1 MAKNNDSS
9 IKNGTAPKSYVKLND
24 RNERWRNEWIDYCE
38 LVGREQTAYKR
49 DIYSQVYRQIMGD
62 AKVDISD
69 LGGLNKIAGQLPHE
83 QKTKFSDEIADKEIK
98 HFDFIGNII
107 EKVTQQFLELDDAIT
122 IDSIDKESRS
132 EFMNFMTEVVF
143 KDVDANMQAQINKI
157 LIMKGL
163 NPNIDESAENAEELK
178 QALLAEIDM
187 IQKEHSL
194 STAPNRAKRDYRD
207 LMVEFSNKVIL
218 DDKQRFRFDEMDR
231 ESIMDF
237 MVSGSWLRVPRVGI
251 DYYTVDNWRQFDSFW
266 IAGNHET
273 DPQKAVII
281 GRNRWLFP
289 HEIIENYGTHLTVEE
304 KEAIISNDNALVSGK
319 YRSTYN
325 LKDSLSTMGGQ
336 MIVSGT
342 KEQLARASNTLQ
354 KVDISESGSLISSAL
369 NGNKHDIFGYGTSG
383 KIEVTEAYYKTYK
396 KVGFIKFEFEGET
409 INQIVSEEIVDE
421 FLDIYEIKELKN
433 VTKEQFLK
441 SDEPNII
448 YWDFEEEVRWGGK
461 INNYGVGTEDKNNK
475 TNVEIYMGSEDQIT
489 PEILSDSQFVNK
501 KNPVCGVIN
510 KKSRIKEI
518 SDYQAL
524 HNLCMNEMMDYIEKD
539 MGIVTFYNYALL
551 GGLLD
556 GDDPKESLNT
566 AWSLIKEYGM
576 LPYSAKPQDLQ
587 GMANPAPLSVFN
599 ASMHEMIRHKY
610 EMAQVFKQQ
619 AMNILEI
626 APAQPVVQK
635 QNDIEQTTATSTTV
649 TEVIYDEFREG
660 IIRLYDTLIEVAKYA
675 KSNKIDNTDYVSSS
689 TELNAYIDSSP
700 ELIANRKAKVYPQ
713 NNPKDRRQLKE
724 LQSMIYMNTIEGSFE
739 ERGLLKTANN
749 VTTFLE
755 RSKEMARK
763 AEQMRAL
770 QQEHEQKLM
779 QDAAMAEAEKEQ
791 QMHENKKELAM
802 IKAYVDLKKQSMLS
816 AGFQDTQA
824 EQDNL
829 LAEADLSF
837 RELEQQFDA
846 AIMKK
851 KNQIAELD
859 KRENDKFKEKQLE
872 LQERETA
879 AKEKKVDNE
888 VLIAQMNKNKYD
900 FPKLPKAT
908 KGKRK

>member
-1 MAKNNDSS
+1 MAKKNKNSS
-9 IKNGTAPKSYVKLND
+9 IQNGTAPKSYVKLSDRND
-24 RNERWRNEWIDYCE
+24 RWRREWIDYCE
-38 LVGREQTAYKR
+38 LIGREQTAYKR

-62 AKVDISD
+62 AKVDISK
-69 LGGLNKIAGQLPHE
+69 LGGLNKIASQLPYEH
-83 QKTKFSDEIADKEIK
+83 KTKFADELADKEIK

-107 EKVTQQFLELDDAIT
+107 EKVTQQFLELDDAIN
-122 IDSIDKESRS
+122 IDSIDKESKS
-132 EFMNFMTEVVF
+132 EFMNYMTEVLF

-163 NPNIDESAENAEELK
+163 NPNIDENAENAEEVK

-207 LMVEFSNKVIL
+207 LMVEFSNKTIL

-231 ESIMDF
+231 ESILDF
-237 MVSGSWLRVPRVGI
+237 MVSGSWLRVPRVGL
-251 DYYTVDNWRQFDSFW
+251 DYYTVDNWRQYDSFW
-266 IAGNHET
+266 VAGNNET

-281 GRNRWLFP
+281 GRNRWLYP
-289 HEIIENYGTHLTVEE
+289 HEIIENYGVHLTMEE
-304 KEAIISNDNALVSGK
+304 KEAIISNDNALVSGR
-319 YRSTYN
+319 YRSTYD

-342 KEQLARASNTLQ
+342 KEQLARVSNTLT
-354 KVDISESGSLISSAL
+354 KVELSENETLLSLGI
-369 NGNKHDIFGYGTSG
+369 NNNKHDIFGYGTSG

-396 KVGFIKFEFEGET
+396 KVGFIKFEFEGDT

-421 FLDIYEIKELKN
+421 FLDIYEIKDLKHVN
-433 VTKEQFLK
+433 KEQFLK

-461 INNYGVGTEDKNNK
+461 INNYGVGSEDKNNK
-475 TNVEIYMGSEDQIT
+475 TNVEIYMGSEDPIT
-489 PEILSDSQFVNK
+489 PEILADSQFVNK

-539 MGIVTFYNYALL
+539 MGIITFYNFALL

-576 LPYSAKPQDLQ
+576 LPYSQRVDQ
-587 GMANPAPLSVFN
+587 GQAASPPISVFN
-599 ASMHEMIRHKY
+599 ASAHEIIRHKY

-626 APAQPVVQK
+626 APAQPMVQK
-635 QNDIEQTTATSTTV
+635 QNDIEQNTATSTTI
-649 TEVIYDEFREG
+649 TEVIYDEYREG
-660 IIRLYDTLIEVAKYA
+660 VIRLYDTLIEVAKYA
-675 KSNKIDNTDYVSSS
+675 KSNKIDNSEYVSGSI
-689 TELNAYIDSSP
+689 ELNAYIDSSP

-713 NNPKDRRQLKE
+713 NDPKGRRLLKE
-724 LQSMIYMNTIEGSFE
+724 LNQMVYMNTIEGSFE
-739 ERGLLKTANN
+739 ERTLLKTAK
-749 VTTFLE
+749 TTTEFLE

-763 AEQMRAL
+763 AEQIRAL
-770 QQEHEQKLM
+770 QQEHEQKLR
-779 QDAAMAEAEKEQ
+779 QDASMAEAEKEQ

-846 AIMKK
+846 AIIKK
-851 KNQIAELD
+851 KAQLAELD
-859 KRENDKFKEKQLE
+859 RRENDKFKEKQLE

-888 VLIAQMNKNKYD
+888 LLIAEMNKNKYD
-900 FPKLPKAT
+900 FPKSTKPPKN
-908 KGKRK
+908 KNK

>member
-1 MAKNNDSS
+1 MAKKD
-9 IKNGTAPKSYVKLND
+9 KNIRSGATPKSYVKVKD
-24 RNERWRNEWIDYCE
+24 RNERWRKEWIDYCE
-38 LVGREQTAYKR
+38 LIGREQTAYKR
-49 DIYSQVYRQIMGD
+49 GIYSQVYRQIMGD
-62 AKVDISD
+62 TKIGVEQM
-69 LGGLNKIAGQLPHE
+69 GGLNKIAKSLSQD
-83 QKTKFSDEIADKEIK
+83 TKMTFSQELADKEIK
-98 HFDFIGNII
+98 HFDFIGNIV

-122 IDSIDKESRS
+122 IDSIDKESKS
-132 EFMNFMTEVVF
+132 EFMDYMSEVLF
-143 KDVDANMQAQINKI
+143 KDIDANMQAHINKI

-163 NPNIDESAENAEELK
+163 NPNIDETAENAEELK
-178 QALLAEIDM
+178 QALLAEIDA
-187 IQKEHSL
+187 IQKDHSL
-194 STAPNRAKRDYRD
+194 STVPNRAKRDYRD
-207 LMVEFSNKVIL
+207 IMVEFSNKTIL

-231 ESIMDF
+231 ESILDF
-237 MVSGSWLRVPRVGI
+237 MVSGSWLRVPRIGL
-251 DYYTVDNWRQFDSFW
+251 DYYTVENWRQFDSFW
-266 IAGNHET
+266 ITGANET
-273 DPQKAVII
+273 DPQKALII

-289 HEIIENYGTHLTVEE
+289 HEIIEQYGVHLTVDE

-319 YRSTYN
+319 YRATYGLN
-325 LKDSLSTMGGQ
+325 DSLATLGMGMLVVGD
-336 MIVSGT
+336 
-342 KEQLARASNTLQ
+342 EAQLARASNTLH
-354 KVDISESGSLISSAL
+354 KVDISDKDTLLSMAL
-369 NGNKHDIFGYGTSG
+369 NSSKDDIFGYGTSG
-383 KIEVTEAYYKTYK
+383 KIEVTEAFYKTYK
-396 KVGFIKFEFEGET
+396 KVGFIKFEYDGET
-409 INQIVSEEIVDE
+409 INQIVSEEIVNE
-421 FLDIYEIKELKN
+421 FLDIYEIKELKK

-461 INNYGVGTEDKNNK
+461 INNYGVGADDKNNK
-475 TNVEIYMGSEDQIT
+475 TNVEIYMGSEDAIT
-489 PEILSDSQFVNK
+489 PTILSDSQFVNK

-539 MGIVTFYNYALL
+539 MGIVTFYNFALL

-556 GDDPKESLNT
+556 GDDPKDSLNT

-576 LPYSAKPQDLQ
+576 IPYSQRTELQ
-587 GMANPAPLSVFN
+587 GQAAPPPMSVFN
-599 ASMHEMIRHKY
+599 ASMHEIIRHKY

-626 APAQPVVQK
+626 APAQPMVQK
-635 QNDIEQTTATSTTV
+635 QNEIEQNTATSTTV

-660 IIRLYDTLIEVAKYA
+660 KIRLYDTQIEVAKYA

-689 TELNAYIDSSP
+689 MELNAYIDSSP

-724 LQSMIYMNTIEGSFE
+724 LQQMIYMNTIEGSFE

-749 VTTFLE
+749 VTSFLE

-763 AEQMRAL
+763 AEQIRAL

-779 QDAAMAEAEKEQ
+779 QDQVMAEKEKEQ
-791 QMHENKKELAM
+791 QIHENKKELEM
-802 IKAYVDLKKQSMLS
+802 IKAYVALKKQSMLS

-824 EQDNL
+824 EQDNM
-829 LAEADLSF
+829 LAEADYSF

-846 AIMKK
+846 TIMKK
-851 KNQIAELD
+851 KAQIAELD
-859 KRENDKFKEKQLE
+859 KREGDKFKERQLE
-872 LQERETA
+872 LQEREVA

-888 VLIAQMNKNKYD
+888 LTIATTNKNKYD
-900 FPKLPKAT
+900 FPKTPKANNT
-908 KGKRK
+908 KKK